1 MLDGKAIV
9 KTQLVASRKF
19 APQLVVSLSCSHARF
34 VPNMREVGE
43 FHLTSSAFFGAGC
56 RSLQPGSNLLQFH
69 LSQEWKSWP
78 GVEGSRCKS
87 CPERSEGS
95 CCPIERPS

>member
-19 APQLVVSLSCSHARF
+19 APQLVVSLSRSHARF

-43 FHLTSSAFFGAGC
+43 FHLTSSAAIFGAGC
-56 RSLQPGSNLLQFH
+56 RSLNLEATF
-69 LSQEWKSWP
+69 
-78 GVEGSRCKS
+78 
-87 CPERSEGS
+87 
-95 CCPIERPS
+95 